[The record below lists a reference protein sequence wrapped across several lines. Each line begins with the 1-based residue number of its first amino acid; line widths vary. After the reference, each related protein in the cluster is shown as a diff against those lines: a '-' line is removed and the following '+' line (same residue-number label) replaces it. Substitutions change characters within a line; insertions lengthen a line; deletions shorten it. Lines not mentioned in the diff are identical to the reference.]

1 MAFNASNFT
10 KNTSK
15 SAVEKLVD
23 NVLSKVTSGLPMSA
37 QLTTDSTAKTLFN
50 IGASY
55 ESVEA
60 FASRKT
66 DSIISGA
73 ADEFFAIAGKAV
85 NRASGAPITQL
96 RRSSDESV
104 NSYLENVNPTTKITS
119 KRKRDEY
126 EVLSVV

>member
-1 MAFNASNFT
+1 MAFNASSFVKDT
-10 KNTSK
+10 AK
-15 SAVEKLVD
+15 SAVSKLVD
-23 NVLSKVTSGLPMSA
+23 KVTGNVTSGLPMNA
-37 QLTTDSTAKTLFN
+37 QLTADSTAKALFN

-73 ADEFFAIAGKAV
+73 ADEFYAIAGKAV
-85 NRASGAPITQL
+85 DRTSGSSVANL
-96 RRSSDESV
+96 RRTSTESV
-104 NSYLENVNPTTKITS
+104 NSYLQNVNPTTKINS

-126 EVLSVV
+126 EVLAVL